1 MRSLIHHQGLQI
13 SYTYLQSRLF
23 TETAGTFSSYLWIF
37 RVSPKCDPFVP
48 WFLNNF
54 YQCAVCAN
62 SLQSCPTLCTPM
74 NCTPLGTFV
83 HGILQARMLEWV
95 AMPSSR
101 GSSQSRDRT
110 HISYVSWIGRQV
122 LYHKHHLGSPLLL
135 IQIYYLGFFP
145 SRNMIYAHLGPVQWI
160 LKKHVMMSNLK
171 PPCIAGPL
179 SKGEFPINSGNFLKI
194 RMQFCMPLVLIFLT
208 LTHNLFIHLED

>member
-1 MRSLIHHQGLQI
+1 MVFYPPLLLWLLIHPGYCPELWLWHHCLMRSLIHHQGLQI

-74 NCTPLGTFV
+74 NCTPLGAFV

-95 AMPSSR
+95 AMPFSR
-101 GSSQSRDRT
+101 ISSQHGD
-110 HISYVSWIGRQV
+110 WIGIPCTTGR
-122 LYHKHHLGSPLLL
+122 
-135 IQIYYLGFFP
+135 FFTHWATWEAP
-145 SRNMIYAHLGPVQWI
+145 KYIP
-160 LKKHVMMSNLK
+160 
-171 PPCIAGPL
+171 
-179 SKGEFPINSGNFLKI
+179 NFLTNRGLCGQGMLLVIPGNKKI
-194 RMQFCMPLVLIFLT
+194 IACHSSSTKVKKKQK
-208 LTHNLFIHLED
+208 

>member
-74 NCTPLGTFV
+74 NCTPLGAFV

-95 AMPSSR
+95 AMPFSR

-122 LYHKHHLGSPLLL
+122 LYHEHHLGSPLLL
-135 IQIYYLGFFP
+135 IQIYYSHSFFF
-145 SRNMIYAHLGPVQWI
+145 I
-160 LKKHVMMSNLK
+160 L
-171 PPCIAGPL
+171 
-179 SKGEFPINSGNFLKI
+179 FYF
-194 RMQFCMPLVLIFLT
+194 
-208 LTHNLFIHLED
+208 